1 MKGLAENLKSI
12 IIILLVVALALMSAL
27 RLMEIQ
33 VVGDESIKTQ
43 VSYGE
48 NAITYV
54 KQVKAT
60 RGEIIDYSGHTIVT
74 NDARCDLVLQMA
86 FFPSDLQEGNKTLL
100 GIYNALAERGYKF
113 EESIPITRDRPYVF
127 TVTDPSEMI
136 ADLNLNVYATAENC
150 IDKLISDYEIADSY
164 SDEEKRIIAGMR
176 YEMIAKDFAY
186 SNDLLLAEDIDPDT
200 VVQMKELGN
209 FYKGIEVVEA
219 SERRIER
226 GDILPHEIGTVG
238 PIYAEEYD
246 ELKSKGYAMNDSVG
260 KSGIESAMETELRGQ
275 NGEEEVIVEDGLI
288 KNVTTIS
295 DTISGETVKLTVDG
309 NYQLKLQGIL
319 EDFLTNFPSINPK
332 PAVLKNV
339 RCGAICVL
347 DAKTG
352 AVKGMAT
359 APTYNLKDYSENY
372 DYFLNVE
379 DSPLVNRCTYGLYRP
394 GSTFKTVTATA
405 GLNEGIVTGNTTF
418 VCNRKYEYHGTDY
431 SCTGYHGNIAIRHA
445 IEVSCNS
452 YFYELSSML
461 GIDNITKYAQLYGLG
476 SCTGIETGDAPGYL
490 CNPETFAEHGQEWYI
505 GYVIQAG
512 IGNQDCG
519 MTPLQMAVVAS
530 TIANQGV
537 RYQPYLVD
545 SYYEYGSGELISKT
559 QPTVAQQ
566 IELNYEDIYDYII
579 GGMIDA
585 SANVPAKY
593 SLSNLGFDV
602 AIKTG
607 TPQTGANL
615 EEQNS
620 FFIGFAPA
628 DDPEIAFAGVIEGG
642 EYSKYMIRDIILAYQ
657 ECYGL
662 NGVKPSVSD
671 ELPEE
676 VRPVLTTTA
685 DSTTTT
691 TGTTT
696 TETTTAAASSAA
708 ATVSE
713 APLTTVYYEQPT
725 ETQPPAETTA
735 PIIPEQQ
742 PVTTLPPEPSTTPDP
757 YSDPEP
763 GEYEDPYPAE

>member
-86 FFPSDLQEGNKTLL
+86 FFPTDLQEGNKTLL

-127 TVTDPSEMI
+127 TAEDPSEVI

-309 NYQLKLQGIL
+309 NYQLRLQGIL
-319 EDFLTNFPSINPK
+319 EDFLANFPSINPK

-476 SCTGIETGDAPGYL
+476 SSTGIETGDAPGYL

-685 DSTTTT
+685 DSTTTA

-696 TETTTAAASSAA
+696 TETTTASSAA
-708 ATVSE
+708 AAVSE
-713 APLTTVYYEQPT
+713 APLTTVYYEQPS
-725 ETQPPAETTA
+725 ETQPPTETTA

-742 PVTTLPPEPSTTPDP
+742 PVTTLPPETSTATDP